1 MYDVE
6 MMQELGYCS
15 GIENYSRVIE
25 GRPVGSPPH
34 TLLDYFP
41 KDFVLFIDE
50 SHVTLPQA
58 VSYTHLIQET
68 EETTITSLRS
78 IREAVADSLSRSI
91 SSLMAESFSMKVS
104 VWGI

>member
-41 KDFVLFIDE
+41 KDFVPL
-50 SHVTLPQA
+50 
-58 VSYTHLIQET
+58 Y
-68 EETTITSLRS
+68 
-78 IREAVADSLSRSI
+78 
-91 SSLMAESFSMKVS
+91 
-104 VWGI
+104 